1 MVDPGPNV
9 ARLFGRLLLD
19 LACNRTIFQAN
30 VIDVDRIETTKEKD
44 NGCNEDYTPSA
55 YRYLVLL
62 FHGVKLWRVYLQ
74 EELDERRCCG
84 PKCDREV

>member
-1 MVDPGPNV
+1 MVDPLTTGPNV

-19 LACNRTIFQAN
+19 LACNRSIFQAN

-62 FHGVKLWRVYLQ
+62 FHGVYIYMARVSA
-74 EELDERRCCG
+74 RGTR
-84 PKCDREV
+84 

>member
-44 NGCNEDYTPSA
+44 NGCNEDYTLRIPLPCASVPWRQVMARVSA
-55 YRYLVLL
+55 R
-62 FHGVKLWRVYLQ
+62 GTR
-74 EELDERRCCG
+74 
-84 PKCDREV
+84 